1 MEQTSD
7 KIPLVFASLFPY
19 LQLVVCGINGQQF
32 EKWNTHS
39 NQQPDF
45 YE

>member
-7 KIPLVFASLFPY
+7 KIPLGFASLFPG

-32 EKWNTHS
+32 EKWNTLS